1 MDSPSRSLDNAL
13 TMCPTCKEPLIV
25 FELDGVEID
34 RCLRCSGTWLDS
46 GEIGQL
52 ARMRKGLPDRLDAA
66 ISQAG
71 EGKKGER
78 RCVRCSAKMRLIRV
92 NDVDIDRCPRGH
104 GLWFD
109 RSEMESLIA
118 SSHGG
123 DGGAMVRLLGE
134 LRPAKERKGD

>member
-1 MDSPSRSLDNAL
+1 
-13 TMCPTCKEPLIV
+13 MCPACNEPLVV

-71 EGKKGER
+71 EGTKGER
-78 RCVRCSAKMRLIRV
+78 RCVRCSAKMRLVTLERIE
-92 NDVDIDRCPRGH
+92 IDRCPRGH

-109 RSEMESLIA
+109 RNEMESLIA
-118 SSHGG
+118 AFRGG
-123 DGGAMVRLLGE
+123 DGGAMARFLGE
-134 LRPAKERKGD
+134 LRPGKETKGG